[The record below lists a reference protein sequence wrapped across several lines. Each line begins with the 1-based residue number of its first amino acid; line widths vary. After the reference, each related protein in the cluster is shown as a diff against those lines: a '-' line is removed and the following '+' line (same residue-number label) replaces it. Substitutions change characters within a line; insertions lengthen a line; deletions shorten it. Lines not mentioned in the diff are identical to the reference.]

1 MCGIAPDVG
10 MFDKNDADANLC
22 LLLFE
27 NNDIDDDVLD
37 MDGSFVEKIFLLVNM
52 LLIHNNELQWGTFA
66 ARKHA
71 FRLCDCIKSIGSYSL
86 HMEIVYIGIF

>member
-1 MCGIAPDVG
+1 MHAIMQISRCAEKEDNADVCGIAPDVG

-37 MDGSFVEKIFLLVNM
+37 TNGSFVEKIFLLVNM
-52 LLIHNNELQWGTFA
+52 LLIHNNELQ
-66 ARKHA
+66 
-71 FRLCDCIKSIGSYSL
+71 
-86 HMEIVYIGIF
+86 